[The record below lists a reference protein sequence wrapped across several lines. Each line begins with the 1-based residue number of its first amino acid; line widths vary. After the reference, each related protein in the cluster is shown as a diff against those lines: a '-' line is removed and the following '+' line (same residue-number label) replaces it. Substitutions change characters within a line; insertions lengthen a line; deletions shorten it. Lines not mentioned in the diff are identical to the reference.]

1 MNLDG
6 DGFLNMLHHRS
17 NFEKRASSAVA
28 FMTSFTI
35 HLVVLIIVASI
46 AFTIGKES
54 HGVMLDADIGNS
66 VEVGFDEVDVV
77 AVESPIELPEV
88 KQLEPMAAPS
98 LANLEVS
105 STVAMKPTDSG
116 PSLDLALDSSS
127 ASGGTGSSNGG
138 SGEAA
143 NSLSS
148 TMKKRGAAFFGAYAE
163 GKRFIF
169 VLDSSRSML
178 QDDRWTYA
186 CNQLIDSLNGLQ
198 PEQEF
203 YVICFDI
210 ETTYLFNIPPS
221 RAKFFK
227 SDEKTLP
234 RVKRWLR
241 THELGRATMPAQ
253 ALQNALALEPDAIF
267 LLSDGELQ
275 DNSVAML
282 RTINGFSSA
291 YRQIPIHTVHL
302 FSDEGRET
310 LQLIA
315 RENSGTFTPVQNN

>member
-1 MNLDG
+1 MATVLD
-6 DGFLNMLHHRS
+6 MLQHHT
-17 NFEKRASSAVA
+17 NFEKCASSAVA
-28 FMTSFTI
+28 FITSFVF
-35 HLVVLIIVASI
+35 HVVALIVVASI
-46 AFTIGKES
+46 AFTIGKDS
-54 HGVMLDADIGNS
+54 HGVVLDANIGIS
-66 VEVGFDEVDVV
+66 EEVGFDQMDVV
-77 AVESPIELPEV
+77 AVDSPFELPEV
-88 KQLEPMAAPS
+88 PPPPFEPMAAPS

-105 STVAMKPTDSG
+105 STTAMKPTDTVASI
-116 PSLDLALDSSS
+116 DVTLASTS
-127 ASGGTGSSNGG
+127 TTGG
-138 SGEAA
+138 SGSGGSGAVVS
-143 NSLSS
+143 SLSES
-148 TMKKRGAAFFGAYAE
+148 MKERGAAFFGAYAE

-210 ETTYLFNIPPS
+210 ETSYLFNIPPT

-227 SDEKTLP
+227 SDDKTLP

-241 THELGRATMPAQ
+241 SHELGRATMPAQ

-302 FSDEGRET
+302 FSNEGRDT
-310 LQLIA
+310 LKLIA

>member
-1 MNLDG
+1 MD
-6 DGFLNMLHHRS
+6 M
-17 NFEKRASSAVA
+17 
-28 FMTSFTI
+28 
-35 HLVVLIIVASI
+35 
-46 AFTIGKES
+46 
-54 HGVMLDADIGNS
+54 
-66 VEVGFDEVDVV
+66 V
-77 AVESPIELPEV
+77 AVDMPVEPQEV
-88 KQLEPMAAPS
+88 APQEPLTAPS
-98 LANLEVS
+98 LADLQIS
-105 STVAMKPTDSG
+105 STVAVKPAVSDE
-116 PSLDLALDSSS
+116 SLGATLASSPTALDGSGSGVGDAANGLSS
-127 ASGGTGSSNGG
+127 A
-138 SGEAA
+138 
-143 NSLSS
+143 
-148 TMKKRGAAFFGAYAE
+148 MKKRGAAFFGAYAE
-163 GKRFIF
+163 GKKFIF

-178 QDDRWTYA
+178 QEDRWTYA

-210 ETTYLFNIPPS
+210 QTSYLFNIPPS
-221 RAKFFK
+221 RVKFFK
-227 SDEKTLP
+227 ADDKTMP

-241 THELGRATMPAQ
+241 SHELGRATMPGE

-275 DNSVAML
+275 DNSVGML
-282 RTINGFSSA
+282 RMVNGFSSS

>member
-1 MNLDG
+1 
-6 DGFLNMLHHRS
+6 MLHHRS
-17 NFEKRASSAVA
+17 NFEKRASSTVA
-28 FMTSFTI
+28 FMTSFAI
-35 HLVVLIIVASI
+35 HVVVLIVVASI
-46 AFTIGKES
+46 AFSIGKDS
-54 HGVMLDADIGNS
+54 HGVMIDADLGNTD
-66 VEVGFDEVDVV
+66 EVGFDQIDIAAVVSPVEPPEHTPPQPVTTPTLAKLDVSS
-77 AVESPIELPEV
+77 A
-88 KQLEPMAAPS
+88 MAA
-98 LANLEVS
+98 
-105 STVAMKPTDSG
+105 KPVDGSE
-116 PSLDLALDSSS
+116 ALDATLASDSE
-127 ASGGTGSSNGG
+127 ASGGNTGGG
-138 SGEAA
+138 VGSAA
-143 NSLSS
+143 NALSA

-203 YVICFDI
+203 YVICFDAQ
-210 ETTYLFNIPPS
+210 TTYLFNIPPS
-221 RAKFFK
+221 RVKFFK
-227 SDEKTLP
+227 PDDKTLP

-241 THELGRATMPAQ
+241 SHELGRATMPAE
-253 ALQNALALEPDAIF
+253 ALQNALSLEPDAIF

-275 DNSVAML
+275 DNSVGML
-282 RTINGFSSA
+282 RMINGFSSA

-315 RENSGTFTPVQNN
+315 RENSGTFTPVQNH

>member
-1 MNLDG
+1 
-6 DGFLNMLHHRS
+6 ML
-17 NFEKRASSAVA
+17 A
-28 FMTSFTI
+28 FVTSFAF
-35 HLVVLIIVASI
+35 HVVVLLIVASI
-46 AFTIGKES
+46 AFTIGKDS
-54 HGVMLDADIGNS
+54 HGVMLDADIGNTD
-66 VEVGFDEVDVV
+66 EVGFDQMDLVT
-77 AVESPIELPEV
+77 VESPGIPQEV
-88 KQLEPMAAPS
+88 TPPEPMTAPS
-98 LANLEVS
+98 LSKLEVASFVATKPADSGASLDASLASS
-105 STVAMKPTDSG
+105 ST
-116 PSLDLALDSSS
+116 DL
-127 ASGGTGSSNGG
+127 GSGG
-138 SGEAA
+138 SGNGSVADA
-143 NSLSS
+143 LSAP
-148 TMKKRGAAFFGAYAE
+148 MKKSGAAFFGAYAE

-210 ETTYLFNIPPS
+210 QTSYLFNIPPS
-221 RAKFFK
+221 RVQYFK
-227 SDEKTLP
+227 PDDKTLP

-241 THELGRATMPAQ
+241 SHELGRATMPGE
-253 ALQNALALEPDAIF
+253 ALQNALALHPDAIF

-275 DNSVAML
+275 DNSVGML
-282 RTINGFSSA
+282 RTINGFSSN

-310 LQLIA
+310 LKLIA

>member
-1 MNLDG
+1 
-6 DGFLNMLHHRS
+6 MLHQPPS
-17 NFEKRASSAVA
+17 FEKRASNMIA
-28 FMTSFTI
+28 FITSFAF
-35 HLVVLIIVASI
+35 HVVVLLVVASI
-46 AFTIGKES
+46 AFSIGKDS
-54 HGVMLDADIGNS
+54 NGVMLDADIGNTD
-66 VEVGFDEVDVV
+66 EVGFDEMDMV
-77 AVESPIELPEV
+77 AVESPVVPQEEV
-88 KQLEPMAAPS
+88 TLQKQMTAPS

-105 STVAMKPTDSG
+105 SAVATKPADHGESLEATLVSSTALGSG
-116 PSLDLALDSSS
+116 DNRGSGDGS
-127 ASGGTGSSNGG
+127 ASNT
-138 SGEAA
+138 
-143 NSLSS
+143 LSS
-148 TMKKRGAAFFGAYAE
+148 PMKKRGAAFFGAYAE
-163 GKRFIF
+163 GKKFIF

-186 CNQLIDSLNGLQ
+186 CNQLIDSLNGLE

-210 ETTYLFNIPPS
+210 QTTYLFNIPPS
-221 RAKFFK
+221 RVKFFK
-227 SDEKTLP
+227 ADDKTLP

-241 THELGRATMPAQ
+241 SHELGRATMPGE

-282 RTINGFSSA
+282 RMINGFSST

-310 LQLIA
+310 LKLIA
-315 RENSGTFTPVQNN
+315 RENGGTFTPVQNN

>member
-1 MNLDG
+1 
-6 DGFLNMLHHRS
+6 MLHHS
-17 NFEKRASSAVA
+17 NFEKRAGNAIA
-28 FMTSFTI
+28 FMTSFVI
-35 HLVVLIIVASI
+35 HVVVLIVVASI
-46 AFTIGKES
+46 AFSLGKPS
-54 HGVMLDADIGNS
+54 HGVMLDADIGDSN
-66 VEVGFDEVDVV
+66 EVGFDELDVM
-77 AVESPIELPEV
+77 AVESPLELAEITPET
-88 KQLEPMAAPS
+88 LEPMPAPS

-105 STVAMKPTDSG
+105 SSVATKPADSDGSTDVT
-116 PSLDLALDSSS
+116 LASTS
-127 ASGGTGSSNGG
+127 ADG
-138 SGEAA
+138 SGSGIDGGASAA
-143 NSLSS
+143 NALSS
-148 TMKKRGAAFFGAYAE
+148 TMKKKGAAFFGAYAE

-203 YVICFDI
+203 YIICFDI
-210 ETTYLFNIPPS
+210 ETSYLFNIPPN

-227 SDEKTLP
+227 SDDKTLP

-241 THELGRATMPAQ
+241 SHELGRATMPAK
-253 ALQNALALEPDAIF
+253 ALQNALSLEPDAIF

-282 RTINGFSSA
+282 RTINGFSST

-302 FSDEGRET
+302 FSTEGRET

-315 RENSGTFTPVQNN
+315 RENSGTFTPVQNH

>member
-1 MNLDG
+1 
-6 DGFLNMLHHRS
+6 MLHHRS
-17 NFEKRASSAVA
+17 SFEQRASNTVA
-28 FMTSFTI
+28 FMTSFAF
-35 HLVVLIIVASI
+35 HVVGLLVVASVAFS
-46 AFTIGKES
+46 IGKDS
-54 HGVMLDADIGNS
+54 NGVMLDADIGHS
-66 VEVGFDEVDVV
+66 DEVGIDQMDMV
-77 AVESPIELPEV
+77 AVESPLEFQEV
-88 KQLEPMAAPS
+88 TPPKEQITAPS
-98 LANLEVS
+98 LASLEVTS
-105 STVAMKPTDSG
+105 APAIEPADSG
-116 PSLDLALDSSS
+116 ESTATLTATSTAVSDGVSNNTAAEALSSS
-127 ASGGTGSSNGG
+127 
-138 SGEAA
+138 
-143 NSLSS
+143 
-148 TMKKRGAAFFGAYAE
+148 MKKRGAAFFGAYAE

-210 ETTYLFNIPPS
+210 QPSYLFSIPPS

-227 SDEKTLP
+227 SDDTTLL

-241 THELGRATMPAQ
+241 SHELGRATMPGE
-253 ALQNALALEPDAIF
+253 ALQNALALGPDAIF

-275 DNSVAML
+275 DNSVGML
-282 RTINGFSSA
+282 RTINGFSSN

-315 RENSGTFTPVQNN
+315 RENSGTFTPVQNH

>member
-1 MNLDG
+1 MMAIEPPVEISAEEPQAIAPPESA
-6 DGFLNMLHHRS
+6 FT
-17 NFEKRASSAVA
+17 ASSLAELNVSTA
-28 FMTSFTI
+28 LNLQPAENGATVDATLASTSTGGGGGESAA
-35 HLVVLIIVASI
+35 AS
-46 AFTIGKES
+46 S
-54 HGVMLDADIGNS
+54 L
-66 VEVGFDEVDVV
+66 
-77 AVESPIELPEV
+77 
-88 KQLEPMAAPS
+88 AAPIQ
-98 LANLEVS
+98 N
-105 STVAMKPTDSG
+105 
-116 PSLDLALDSSS
+116 
-127 ASGGTGSSNGG
+127 
-138 SGEAA
+138 
-143 NSLSS
+143 
-148 TMKKRGAAFFGAYAE
+148 RGAAFFGAYAE
-163 GKRFIF
+163 GKRFVF

-203 YVICFDI
+203 YIICFDI
-210 ETTYLFNIPPS
+210 KTSYLFNIPPS
-221 RAKFFK
+221 RAKFFQ

-241 THELGRATMPAQ
+241 SHELGRATMPAE

-275 DNSVAML
+275 DNSLGLL
-282 RTINGFSSA
+282 RMINGFSA
-291 YRQIPIHTVHL
+291 TYRQIPIHTVHL

>member
-1 MNLDG
+1 MLQHRPSFEHRAN
-6 DGFLNMLHHRS
+6 NM
-17 NFEKRASSAVA
+17 VA
-28 FMTSFTI
+28 FMTSFAF
-35 HLVVLIIVASI
+35 HVVGLLIVASL
-46 AFTIGKES
+46 AFSIGKES
-54 HGVMLDADIGNS
+54 NGVMFDADVGNS
-66 VEVGFDEVDVV
+66 EEVGFDQVDMV
-77 AVESPIELPEV
+77 AVDLPVEPQEVSPPQESISV
-88 KQLEPMAAPS
+88 PS
-98 LANLEVS
+98 LTSLAVA
-105 STVAMKPTDSG
+105 STTATVPTDSG
-116 PSLDLALDSSS
+116 QSIDATLTSTSAE
-127 ASGGTGSSNGG
+127 ASGGGSSND
-138 SGEAA
+138 SAA
-143 NSLSS
+143 MALAS
-148 TMKKRGAAFFGAYAE
+148 TLNKRGAAFFGAYAE

-186 CNQLIDSLNGLQ
+186 CNQLIDSLNGLE

-203 YVICFDI
+203 YVICFDL
-210 ETTYLFNIPPS
+210 ETSYLFNIPPS

-227 SDEKTLP
+227 SDDTTLA

-241 THELGRATMPAQ
+241 SHELGRATMPAQ

-275 DNSVAML
+275 DNSIGML
-282 RTINGFSSA
+282 RSINGFSSN

-315 RENSGTFTPVQNN
+315 RENSGTFTPVQDN

>member
-1 MNLDG
+1 MATVLD
-6 DGFLNMLHHRS
+6 MLEHRT
-17 NFEKRASSAVA
+17 NFEKHASSAVA
-28 FMTSFTI
+28 FMTSFVI
-35 HLVVLIIVASI
+35 HVVVLIVVASI
-46 AFTIGKES
+46 AFTIGKDS
-54 HGVMLDADIGNS
+54 HGVVLDADIGIS
-66 VEVGFDEVDVV
+66 EEVGFDQMDVV
-77 AVESPIELPEV
+77 AVESPAELPEV
-88 KQLEPMAAPS
+88 TPPLEPMAAPS

-105 STVAMKPTDSG
+105 SATAMKPVDTGASIDVT
-116 PSLDLALDSSS
+116 LASTS
-127 ASGGTGSSNGG
+127 TTGG
-138 SGEAA
+138 SGSGGSNSAA
-143 NSLSS
+143 NSLSES
-148 TMKKRGAAFFGAYAE
+148 MKKRGAAFFGAYAE

-186 CNQLIDSLNGLQ
+186 CNQLIDSLNGLK

-203 YVICFDI
+203 YIICFDI
-210 ETTYLFNIPPS
+210 ETSYLFNIPPA

-227 SDEKTLP
+227 SDDKTLP

-241 THELGRATMPAQ
+241 SHELGRATMPGQ

-282 RTINGFSSA
+282 RMINGFSST

>member
-1 MNLDG
+1 
-6 DGFLNMLHHRS
+6 MLQHQPRS
-17 NFEKRASSAVA
+17 SFEKRANNTVA
-28 FMTSFTI
+28 FMTSFLI
-35 HLVVLIIVASI
+35 HVVVLLIAASV
-46 AFTIGKES
+46 AFTIGKDS
-54 HGVMLDADIGNS
+54 RGVMLEADVGDSQEIGFDLVDIVS
-66 VEVGFDEVDVV
+66 VEPPAEPEPVT
-77 AVESPIELPEV
+77 LPE
-88 KQLEPMAAPS
+88 
-98 LANLEVS
+98 EVS
-105 STVAMKPTDSG
+105 SPSPLADLDVSSPSTEQPTESG
-116 PSLDLALDSSS
+116 IVSDATFASSQI
-127 ASGGTGSSNGG
+127 GGDGNGEG
-138 SGEAA
+138 DGLSR
-143 NSLSS
+143 SLSA

-163 GKRFIF
+163 GKKFIF

-203 YVICFDI
+203 YVICFDVKAS
-210 ETTYLFNIPPS
+210 YLFNIPPS
-221 RAKFFK
+221 RAKFFT
-227 SDEKTLP
+227 SDDSTLA

-241 THELGRATMPAQ
+241 SHELGRATMPAE

-275 DNSVAML
+275 DNSIGML
-282 RTINGFSSA
+282 RMINGFSPT

-302 FSDEGRET
+302 FSAEGRET

>member
-1 MNLDG
+1 
-6 DGFLNMLHHRS
+6 MLQNHTK
-17 NFEKRASSAVA
+17 FEKRASSAVA
-28 FMTSFTI
+28 FMTSFVI
-35 HLVVLIIVASI
+35 HVVLLIVVASI
-46 AFTIGKES
+46 AFTIGKDS
-54 HGVMLDADIGNS
+54 HGVMINADIGNS
-66 VEVGFDEVDVV
+66 DDVGFDEVDIV
-77 AVESPIELPEV
+77 AVESPAELPEESPPP
-88 KQLEPMAAPS
+88 LEPMTLEP
-98 LANLEVS
+98 LANLDVS
-105 STVAMKPTDSG
+105 STVATKNVQTGASNDVTLASVSTINGSG
-116 PSLDLALDSSS
+116 SGSSS
-127 ASGGTGSSNGG
+127 GSAAS
-138 SGEAA
+138 
-143 NSLSS
+143 SLSEP
-148 TMKKRGAAFFGAYAE
+148 MRKRGAAFFGAYAE

-210 ETTYLFNIPPS
+210 ETSYLFNIPPT

-227 SDEKTLP
+227 SDENTLP

-241 THELGRATMPAQ
+241 SHELGRATMPAQ
-253 ALQNALALEPDAIF
+253 ALQNALALQPDAIF

-275 DNSVAML
+275 DDSVNML
-282 RTINGFSSA
+282 RMINGFSSE

-302 FSDEGRET
+302 FSNEGRET
-310 LQLIA
+310 LKLIA

>member
-1 MNLDG
+1 
-6 DGFLNMLHHRS
+6 
-17 NFEKRASSAVA
+17 
-28 FMTSFTI
+28 MTSFAI
-35 HLVVLIIVASI
+35 HVVVLIVVASI
-46 AFTIGKES
+46 AFSIGKDS
-54 HGVMLDADIGNS
+54 HGVMFDADIGNAD
-66 VEVGFDEVDVV
+66 EMGFDQIDMV
-77 AVESPIELPEV
+77 AVVSPVEPPADTPP
-88 KQLEPMAAPS
+88 QLVTAPS
-98 LANLEVS
+98 LATLDVS
-105 STVAMKPTDSG
+105 SAVAAKPVDGSEAFDATLASDSE
-116 PSLDLALDSSS
+116 
-127 ASGGTGSSNGG
+127 ASGSSTGGG
-138 SGEAA
+138 VGSAA
-143 NSLSS
+143 NALSAA
-148 TMKKRGAAFFGAYAE
+148 MKKRGAAFFGAYAE

-203 YVICFDI
+203 YVICFDAQ
-210 ETTYLFNIPPS
+210 TTYLFNIPPS
-221 RAKFFK
+221 RVKFFK
-227 SDEKTLP
+227 PDDKTLP

-241 THELGRATMPAQ
+241 SHELGRATMPAE

-275 DNSVAML
+275 DNSVGML
-282 RTINGFSSA
+282 RMINGFSSA

-315 RENSGTFTPVQNN
+315 RENSGTFTPVQNH

>member
-1 MNLDG
+1 
-6 DGFLNMLHHRS
+6 MLHHRS
-17 NFEKRASSAVA
+17 TFEKRASSAVA
-28 FMTSFTI
+28 FMTSFVI
-35 HLVVLIIVASI
+35 HVVILIVVASI

-54 HGVMLDADIGNS
+54 HGVMLNADVGTSEEI
-66 VEVGFDEVDVV
+66 GFDEMDMV
-77 AVESPIELPEV
+77 AIESPDPAELTPPPEPPPPTAN
-88 KQLEPMAAPS
+88 LA

-105 STVAMKPTDSG
+105 SSVAAKPSDFG
-116 PSLDLALDSSS
+116 AAVDLAIDPNASS
-127 ASGGTGSSNGG
+127 GG
-138 SGEAA
+138 SGGNGNGSGAVA
-143 NSLSS
+143 SSLTS
-148 TMKKRGAAFFGAYAE
+148 TMKKKGAAFFGAYAE
-163 GKRFIF
+163 GKRFVF

-186 CNQLIDSLNGLQ
+186 CNQLIDSLNELQ

-203 YVICFDI
+203 YVICFDV

-241 THELGRATMPAQ
+241 SHELGRATMPAE
-253 ALQNALALEPDAIF
+253 ALRNALSLEPDAIF

-282 RTINGFSSA
+282 RMINGFSSS

-302 FSDEGRET
+302 FSNEGRET

-315 RENSGTFTPVQNN
+315 RENSGTFTPVQNH

>member
-1 MNLDG
+1 
-6 DGFLNMLHHRS
+6 MLQHPT

-28 FMTSFTI
+28 FMTSFVI
-35 HLVVLIIVASI
+35 HVIVLIIVASI
-46 AFTIGKES
+46 AFNLGKDS
-54 HGVMLDADIGNS
+54 HGVMLDADIGDS
-66 VEVGFDEVDVV
+66 TEVGFDQMDVV
-77 AVESPIELPEV
+77 AVDSPVEAAEV
-88 KQLEPMAAPS
+88 SPPALEPIAVPS

-105 STVAMKPTDSG
+105 STVSAKPAETGASVDVSLASTTSSG
-116 PSLDLALDSSS
+116 E
-127 ASGGTGSSNGG
+127 GGG
-138 SGEAA
+138 SGGGAVA
-143 NSLSS
+143 STLSDAL
-148 TMKKRGAAFFGAYAE
+148 KKRGAAFFGAYAE

-186 CNQLIDSLNGLQ
+186 CNQLMDSLNGLQ

-210 ETTYLFNIPPS
+210 ETSYLFNIPPS

-227 SDEKTLP
+227 SDDSTLP

-241 THELGRATMPAQ
+241 SHELGRATMPAQ

-282 RTINGFSSA
+282 RMINGFSSS

-302 FSDEGRET
+302 FSNEGRET

>member
-1 MNLDG
+1 MTL
-6 DGFLNMLHHRS
+6 GFLNMLHHRS
-17 NFEKRASSAVA
+17 SFEKRASNTVA
-28 FMTSFTI
+28 FMTSFAM
-35 HLVVLIIVASI
+35 HVVVLLIVASV
-46 AFTIGKES
+46 AFSIGKDS

-66 VEVGFDEVDVV
+66 DEVGFDQVDMVAIDAPMEPQEVT
-77 AVESPIELPEV
+77 P
-88 KQLEPMAAPS
+88 QEPLTAPS
-98 LANLEVS
+98 LSDLEIS
-105 STVAMKPTDSG
+105 SIVAMKPADSDG
-116 PSLDLALDSSS
+116 SLDATRASSS
-127 ASGGTGSSNGG
+127 TAIGSGG
-138 SGEAA
+138 SGGDDAA
-143 NSLSS
+143 NELSS

-163 GKRFIF
+163 GKKFIF

-210 ETTYLFNIPPS
+210 QTSYLFNIPPS
-221 RAKFFK
+221 RVKFFK
-227 SDEKTLP
+227 ADDKTLP

-241 THELGRATMPAQ
+241 SHELGRATMPGE

-275 DNSVAML
+275 DNSVGML
-282 RTINGFSSA
+282 RLINGFSSN

-315 RENSGTFTPVQNN
+315 RENSGTFTPVQSN

>member
-1 MNLDG
+1 MLNADVG
-6 DGFLNMLHHRS
+6 DSDEIGFESM
-17 NFEKRASSAVA
+17 E
-28 FMTSFTI
+28 
-35 HLVVLIIVASI
+35 I
-46 AFTIGKES
+46 A
-54 HGVMLDADIGNS
+54 
-66 VEVGFDEVDVV
+66 
-77 AVESPIELPEV
+77 AVESPVDLPDV
-88 KQLEPMAAPS
+88 ASPPLEPMAAPS

-105 STVAMKPTDSG
+105 STTATKPADTGASVDLTLESTSKTD
-116 PSLDLALDSSS
+116 
-127 ASGGTGSSNGG
+127 GTGSGSSDSVANALSN
-138 SGEAA
+138 AM
-143 NSLSS
+143 N
-148 TMKKRGAAFFGAYAE
+148 KRGAAFFGAYAE

-186 CNQLIDSLNGLQ
+186 CNQLLDSLNGLQ

-210 ETTYLFNIPPS
+210 QTTYLFNIPPT

-227 SDEKTLP
+227 SDDSTLL

-241 THELGRATMPAQ
+241 SHELGRATMPGQ
-253 ALQNALALEPDAIF
+253 ALQNALTLEPDAIF

-282 RTINGFSSA
+282 RMINGFSTN